1 MRETDHI
8 SSPMLHAVRLALQA
22 QGQTAPNPCVGAVL
36 TKGGLIAATGWHK
49 GPGLPHAEI
58 EALEEARGKGW
69 DLTEL
74 TLWVTLE
81 PCNHQGRTPPCT
93 QAILEAGIPR
103 VIIGTLDPNPGVAGG
118 GAQRLQRHGVHV
130 TVGEQEQAC
139 LDLLSD
145 FKAWTLEHRPL
156 IQLKLASTLDGR
168 IATRTGHSSWVTGER
183 ARQRVQA
190 MRARAQAV
198 LIGGQTLV
206 ADNPR
211 LTNRSGQG
219 GEQPWAV
226 VVTTHLPHPKA
237 SLFLLQN
244 RASQLVFL
252 TSREQ
257 AASEAARALRDLGT
271 RIWGLPEDGHGRLNL
286 RAGLQRVYRDLGCT
300 TLLCEG
306 GGRLAMGLIQADLVD
321 EFHLVLAPRVL
332 GDEHAVSVLSGR
344 MAMSMEE
351 AVDWRLVSS
360 EPIGADLWLIYRRPY
375 VKATADAAPQ
385 SS

>member
-1 MRETDHI
+1 MN
-8 SSPMLHAVRLALQA
+8 SPMLHAVRLALQA

-49 GPGLPHAEI
+49 GPGLPHAEV
-58 EALEEARGKGW
+58 EALQEARERGW
-69 DLTEL
+69 DLTDL

-93 QAILEAGIPR
+93 QAILEAGIPK
-103 VIIGTLDPNPGVAGG
+103 VMIGTLDPNPEVAGG
-118 GAQRLQRHGVHV
+118 GANRLRRHGVKV

-139 LDLLSD
+139 LDLISD
-145 FKAWTLEHRPL
+145 FTAWTLEHRPVL
-156 IQLKLASTLDGR
+156 RLKLASTLDGR

-190 MRARAQAV
+190 MRAQSQAV
-198 LIGGQTLV
+198 LIGGQTFV

-219 GEQPWAV
+219 KEQPWAV
-226 VVTTHLPHPKA
+226 VVTTHLPHPET

-252 TSREQ
+252 TTPEQ
-257 AASEAARALRDLGT
+257 AGSEVAQSLQELGT
-271 RIWGLPEDGHGRLNL
+271 RVWGLPEVEHGGLNL
-286 RAGLQRVYRDLGCT
+286 RTGLQSVYQDLGCT
-300 TLLCEG
+300 ELLCEG
-306 GGRLAMGLIQADLVD
+306 GGRLAMGLMQADLVD
-321 EFHLVLAPRVL
+321 ELHLVLAPRVL
-332 GDEHAVSVLSGR
+332 GDDRAVSVFSGR
-344 MAMSMEE
+344 MAMSMDE
-351 AVDWRLVSS
+351 AVNWRLVSS
-360 EPIGADLWLIYRRPY
+360 EQVGADLWLIYRRPH
-375 VKATADAAPQ
+375 VNAQKADAGPQ